1 MPQRGTLTIATGN
14 ASIDDASS
22 GGQPYLLSGNYVKVS
37 VTDSGIG
44 ISKDVQE
51 DIFEPFFTTKEVG
64 KGTGLGLA
72 MVYGIVKQGGGYV
85 WVESEPGQGACFT
98 IYLPRVKGMIAPDLS
113 STVDARPQGTETL
126 LVAEDEEALREAMG
140 DYLRSLGYTVLAAS
154 SGQQAL
160 SAASRQ
166 GHIDL
171 LITDV
176 VMPKM
181 SGRELS
187 QTLGSLRPDLKTIH
201 MSGYTDDAV
210 LRHGIYE
217 QGAPSCKSR
226 LAWGRLHAKCATR

>member
-1 MPQRGTLTIATGN
+1 MCG
-14 ASIDDASS
+14 
-22 GGQPYLLSGNYVKVS
+22 
-37 VTDSGIG
+37 
-44 ISKDVQE
+44 
-51 DIFEPFFTTKEVG
+51 
-64 KGTGLGLA
+64 
-72 MVYGIVKQGGGYV
+72 
-85 WVESEPGQGACFT
+85 
-98 IYLPRVKGMIAPDLS
+98 
-113 STVDARPQGTETL
+113 
-126 LVAEDEEALREAMG
+126 
-140 DYLRSLGYTVLAAS
+140 YLRSLGYTVLAAS

-160 SAASRQ
+160 SAASHQ

-217 QGAPSCKSR
+217 QGATFLQKPFSLGT
-226 LAWGRLHAKCATR
+226 LARKVRDTLGGTETATGLRN